1 MRIRYA
7 FVFVFLNATLAS
19 YADTTWTA
27 GANTALYSTPANWD
41 NGLPSS
47 NPPQLSIFNGNALL
61 FPIRAI
67 DIAGTPRNSM
77 GLRFDFTAA
86 DDGFTFSTVNAAA
99 NIGLQS
105 RAGGV
110 NGIVNN
116 DNSVQTFNV
125 PFRMF
130 TSAGASGAGAAQTI
144 NAAAGDIIFT
154 GAYPGTSTNANINN
168 NGGTLTIDGAF
179 NTTIGTTGRGD
190 IANTGG
196 LIKNGS
202 GILTLGGTMAN
213 TYSGTT
219 MINAGR
225 VVANKA
231 NALGTGPLVLN
242 GGILETGGY
251 SQMLGTLDLD
261 SGSTIN
267 LGSGDSDLVF
277 ADSDSQ
283 DWGGSFLT
291 ILNWTEGVDSIRVG
305 TDGTGFDTQLSLFR
319 FADFGNAPGQIDAN
333 GFITPAPVPEPST
346 VALAVA
352 GGLAILILLRRR
364 T

>member
-1 MRIRYA
+1 MRILHA
-7 FVFVFLNATLAS
+7 FAGLFLSAWVSFAQ
-19 YADTTWTA
+19 TTWTA
-27 GANTALYSTPANWD
+27 GANTGTYVTLGNWSS
-41 NGLPSS
+41 GLPSTG
-47 NPPQLSIFNGNALL
+47 PQLSIFSGAALVNQI
-61 FPIRAI
+61 FVI
-67 DIAGTPRNSM
+67 DITGTPRNSI
-77 GLRFDFTAA
+77 GLQFDFTAA
-86 DDGFTFSTVNAAA
+86 DDGFTFNSSATVA

-130 TSAGASGAGAAQTI
+130 TSAGVAGAGAAQTI

-154 GAYPGTSTNANINN
+154 GAYPTTSTNATINN

-202 GILTLGGTMAN
+202 GTLTLSGTLAN
-213 TYSGTT
+213 TYTGPTT
-219 MINAGR
+219 INAGR
-225 VVANKA
+225 IVANKV
-231 NALGTGPLVLN
+231 NALGSGPLTLS

-251 SQMLGTLDLD
+251 SQMLGTLDLN
-261 SGSTIN
+261 SGSTMDF
-267 LGSGDSDLVF
+267 GSGDSDLVF

-283 DWGGSFLT
+283 DWNGSFLT
-291 ILNWTEGVDSIRVG
+291 ILNWTEGVDSIRIG
-305 TDGTGFDTQLSLFR
+305 TDGTGFDTQLALFR

-333 GFITPAPVPEPST
+333 GFVTPAAVPEPST
-346 VALAVA
+346 AALAVL
-352 GGLAILILLRRR
+352 GGLAFLYFLRRR
-364 T
+364 A